1 MLTAWITIIIR
12 QAGALRWLIVKRDV
26 RHCAGPLLLGGIGWL
41 KRERFYCDR
50 GILREATSLFEL
62 SDRRD
67 TFRPRSM
74 RQANTYYS

>member
-1 MLTAWITIIIR
+1 M
-12 QAGALRWLIVKRDV
+12 
-26 RHCAGPLLLGGIGWL
+26 LGGIGWL